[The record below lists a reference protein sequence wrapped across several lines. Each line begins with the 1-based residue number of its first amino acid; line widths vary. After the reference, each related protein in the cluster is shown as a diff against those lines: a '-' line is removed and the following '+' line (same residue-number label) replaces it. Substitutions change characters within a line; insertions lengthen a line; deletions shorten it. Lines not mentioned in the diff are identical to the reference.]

1 MSDIK
6 LEVGQVWKDE
16 DDREI
21 EILKVYSS
29 VKNKSGSSIEPNMA
43 VHMDRDYDVCTDRI
57 EWLTQYCTLITNS
70 DGTPHF
76 KPNDY
81 QAGDVWVFYG
91 TGRTPGSAHLIISG
105 HNGLMVL
112 CDYKKDATP
121 MEEMS
126 LIANPT
132 NYKLIHRI
140 GVIL

>member
-1 MSDIK
+1 MTNIK
-6 LEVGQVWKDE
+6 LEVGQVWK
-16 DDREI
+16 
-21 EILKVYSS
+21 SS
-29 VKNKSGSSIEPNMA
+29 MGTTHHVLLLYRDKNTNTERVAYYHNSKDHNGVSNDYIASFAKNK
-43 VHMDRDYDVCTDRI
+43 
-57 EWLTQYCTLITNS
+57 TLITNP
-70 DGTPHF
+70 DGTPHV

-91 TGRTPGSAHLIISG
+91 TSRTPGSAYLIISG
-105 HNGLMVL
+105 RNGLMVL

-126 LIANPT
+126 LIANPI